1 MSLKL
6 HKIYASVCGVGYIK
20 GGGSIAALITCIIWY
35 FFIADCNWAVQL
47 AIFGIV
53 SVLGILSGNVVE
65 REWGE
70 DSSKVVIDEV
80 AGMMMP
86 LLVVGGIWSY
96 VIAFVLFRFFDI
108 SKIWGI
114 RSMEKM
120 KGGMGV
126 MLDDLLSGLYALVV
140 MILILQ
146 LPINL

>member
-6 HKIYASVCGVGYIK
+6 HKIYASVFGVGYIK

-35 FFIADCNWAVQL
+35 YFIADFNRAVQV
-47 AIFGIV
+47 AIFALV
-53 SVLGILSGNVVE
+53 SVLGILSGNAVE
-65 REWGE
+65 KDWGE

-96 VIAFVLFRFFDI
+96 VIAFILFRFFDI

-114 RSMEKM
+114 RKMENI

-146 LPINL
+146 LPVNL

>member
-6 HKIYASVCGVGYIK
+6 HKIYASVFGVGYIK

-35 FFIADCNWAVQL
+35 FFIADLNWAIQVG
-47 AIFGIV
+47 IFGLV

-65 REWGE
+65 KDWGK

-86 LLVVGGIWSY
+86 LLIIGGIWSY
-96 VIAFVLFRFFDI
+96 LIAFVLFRFFDI
-108 SKIWGI
+108 SKVLGV
-114 RSMEKM
+114 RSMEQF
-120 KGGMGV
+120 KGGLGV
-126 MLDDLLSGLYALVV
+126 MLDDLLAGLYALMV